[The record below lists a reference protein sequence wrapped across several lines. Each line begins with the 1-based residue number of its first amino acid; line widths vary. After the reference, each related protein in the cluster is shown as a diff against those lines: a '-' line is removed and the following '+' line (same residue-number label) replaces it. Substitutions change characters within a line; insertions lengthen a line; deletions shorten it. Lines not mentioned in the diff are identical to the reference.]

1 MNYET
6 IIGIAAASNLLQ
18 RFTYYKVLLTKLNLD
33 RKPFNCV
40 MCSTFWLSIGYNA
53 LTTDIVT
60 NIFISSVTA
69 VIAEL
74 LDIQLN
80 KL

>member
-6 IIGIAAASNLLQ
+6 IIAIAAVGNLLQ
-18 RFTYYKVLLTKLNLD
+18 RFDYYKIILTKLDLQ

-40 MCSTFWLSIGYNA
+40 MCSTFWLSIGYHA
-53 LTTDIVT
+53 LSTDIVT
-60 NIFISSVTA
+60 NIFISSISA
-69 VIAEL
+69 VVAEL